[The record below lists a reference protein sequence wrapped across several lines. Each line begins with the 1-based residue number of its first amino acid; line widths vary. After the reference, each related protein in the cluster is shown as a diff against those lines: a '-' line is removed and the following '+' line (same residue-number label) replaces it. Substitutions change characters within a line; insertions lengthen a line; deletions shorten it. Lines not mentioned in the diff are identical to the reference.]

1 MKENEKKL
9 KRMIISKTEGEYN
22 FQDINNKTNLIDD
35 LGFDSIKMLQLIL
48 DLEREFMIEIDDE
61 DLDFQILSIYKNLSE
76 MIERKLKNVW

>member
-76 MIERKLKNVW
+76 MIERKLKNV